1 MRRTSIP
8 KEVGGMPILNAVSLY
23 HDDFGWVIHPLKG
36 PAGGGKQ
43 PITTDWRKLDTTFL
57 TPEKKTDYF
66 DGSEAYNIGC
76 VVRSPQIVIDL
87 DSKTDDGRSVAEW
100 LRDKKDL
107 IDFPR
112 EKTGG
117 GAHIHL
123 MCDDLPVFRKT
134 NGKPY
139 KKALF
144 SAVNAQVTAEL
155 FFNGLNIVLSPSQH
169 KNGHVYRWETFG
181 DIPLVTWLD
190 IKDWFGFEEPEGTE
204 SQKTYSSPRVELPY
218 WGKYKGDLRSLDLV
232 TVFRQ
237 LKLGCEITDADE
249 DKFAVECPWR
259 GEHSDTDQAWTAS
272 DTSTVIWCAK
282 NNYPTFKCLH
292 AHCEERSLEQLL
304 AYAELRGVK
313 IDDHCSEMRVWIDG
327 RPSGDGTPRVVL
339 PSMGKPD
346 SVFAKEIGD
355 VLGSK
360 NCWFNFDNMAVVLK
374 ESQISEDHECLS
386 FQQIK
391 NVEAGT
397 NLEQHIQTGCLRK
410 DQSGDQ
416 VFVPHSL
423 KREAAGYLL
432 AAQQLLDR
440 LPKII
445 RILDTPI
452 PVLAKGQIIYPEPG
466 YNPRLKCYVNPKSPK
481 LAKIDFNDGLR
492 LIEELL
498 GDFCFADDQAKTNAV
513 AKLVSPFCRGLMGWA
528 ARMPLWVFEANR
540 ERSGKDY
547 LCELIQIIHEGR
559 SSSHPAF
566 ESDAELRKKI
576 TSALLSGA
584 RRMHFGNIRGHVASK
599 ALEQAITSKHWE
611 DRILGGNQNQTFP
624 NELEFSMSANFG
636 TTWTADLEHRMIS
649 IELFLARENPNDRRF
664 RHPNLHQWAKERRA
678 EILST
683 LAAFVGRWDTAGRP
697 GGSAPFASFPEW
709 ARVVGGIMEACNLGT
724 PHQPSNHGK
733 MAGGDETTEDM
744 KTLYR
749 AAHEQFGSEW
759 ASKKQLYEL
768 TEQLELFSWWDLDD
782 RKGQT
787 SFGRAIN
794 RFNGRHLGG
803 IVLEAGGAK
812 NNRRYRFSLVNNAPK
827 VVRGYEGTS
836 GTSNEVH
843 SGVKPE
849 NTPSPSPKPGTSVTS
864 GTSTTLLEVK
874 SKQVYPIKE
883 GGGMVEVLNAH
894 GVKQVPNVPD
904 VPSPQHRVLTNPSLL
919 GEVATIIR
927 QSGAAVALDI
937 ETYGNGLNPW
947 RGDIRLLSLAI
958 PDNPAWLLDLQSIG
972 YDLGELGQ
980 CLQERQTIAHN
991 AKFDLL
997 WLRQKCALKLDN
1009 VFCTLTAA
1017 RLLSNGK
1024 RELRNGLY
1032 ACWERFLGLNHGEDQ
1047 GKSDWGGMFLTEDQL
1062 EYAALDVFHLHELQ
1076 EKQQLLINKEKLG
1089 DVLHLENRLIP
1100 VVVEME
1106 NRGFGINKERLLD
1119 VMVDYSTELND
1130 ALGSFK
1136 EAFGEETNPNS
1147 PSQLKKA
1154 LEKKG
1159 VKLADTSEQMLKQ
1172 EGLPP
1177 TTCILSYR
1185 SAKKQMEQAETL
1197 LKAIEEDGR
1206 IHARFEP
1213 TGTNTGRFSS
1223 KRPNLQNIGRGKL
1236 RHCFVPD
1243 EGNLLVVADYS
1254 QVELRV
1260 AAGVANE
1267 ERMIEAYKNGVD
1279 LHRQTAS
1286 LVLDKSIEDITK
1298 EDRQLAKAVNFGLL
1312 YGQSAK
1318 GLVAYAKKAYGVE
1331 MEYDRAREIHSRF
1344 FSAYSGLRKWH
1355 ERSREAASKDLKSVR
1370 TVSGRVRWLPEGK
1383 DTEWIRF
1390 VGLLNT
1396 PLQGGSADALKQ
1408 AMVDLADK
1416 LPSSASIV
1424 STVHDELIVEC
1435 TSDTAEE
1442 IKALVETAM
1451 LDAVQTMFPGVRFE
1465 VEAGICDSWAEK

>member
-1 MRRTSIP
+1 MKRITIP
-8 KEVGGMPILNAVSLY
+8 KDVNKLPLLDAVSLY
-23 HDDFGWVIHPLKG
+23 QNNYDWIIHPLKG
-36 PAGGGKQ
+36 SSGGGKQ
-43 PITTDWRKLDTTFL
+43 PLIKDWRNLDNAFL
-57 TPEKKTDYF
+57 TPQLKSDYF
-66 DGSEAYNIGC
+66 GNSAPCNIGC
-76 VVRSPQIVIDL
+76 VAKPQQIIIDL
-87 DSKTDDGRSVAEW
+87 DSKADNGESVSAW
-100 LRDKKDL
+100 LGSQIGLLK
-107 IDFPR
+107 IPR

-139 KKALF
+139 KKALV
-144 SAVNAQVTAEL
+144 STINKKVTAEL
-155 FFNGLNIVLSPSQH
+155 FYTGLNIVLSPSHH
-169 KNGHVYRWETFG
+169 KNGFVYRWETFG

-190 IKDWFGFEEPEGTE
+190 IKEWFGFEEPEGTE

-259 GEHSDTDQAWTAS
+259 GDHSDTEQAWTAS
-272 DTSTVIWCAK
+272 DTSAVIWCAK

-313 IDDHCSEMRVWIDG
+313 IDDHCSEMRVWIAG

-339 PSMGKPD
+339 PSLGKTD
-346 SVFAKEIGD
+346 SEFANEIGD
-355 VLGSK
+355 LMSTK
-360 NCWFNFDNMAVVLK
+360 NCWFNFDGIAVVLR
-374 ESQISEDHECLS
+374 ESQIGDDHTCLS
-386 FQQIK
+386 FHPIK
-391 NVEAGT
+391 TVEAGT

-410 DQSGDQ
+410 DQLGDQ
-416 VFVPHSL
+416 VFHPHSL

-432 AAQQLLDR
+432 AANQFLER
-440 LPKII
+440 LPKIV

-452 PVLAKGQIIYPEPG
+452 PVLTDGQIIYPEPG
-466 YNPRLKCYVNPKSPK
+466 YSPKLQCYVNPNSPK
-481 LAKIDFNDGLR
+481 LVAIDWDEGLG
-492 LIEELL
+492 LINELL
-498 GDFCFADDQAKTNAV
+498 TDFCFINEQARINTV
-513 AKLVSPFCRGLMGWA
+513 AKLLSPFCRGLMGWDA
-528 ARMPLWVFEANR
+528 KMPLWLFEANR

-559 SSSHPAF
+559 SSSHPVF

-576 TSALLSGA
+576 TSALVAGV
-584 RRMHFGNIRGHVASK
+584 RRMHFGNMRGHINSK
-599 ALEQAITSKHWE
+599 VLEHAITAKIWD
-611 DRILGGNQNQTFP
+611 DRFLGR
-624 NELEFSMSANFG
+624 NENCSLRNEIEFSLSTNLN
-636 TTWTADLEHRMIS
+636 TTWTPDLDQRMIS
-649 IELFLARENPNDRRF
+649 IELFLALENPNDRRF
-664 RHPNLHQWAKERRA
+664 SHPSLHQWAKERRSK
-678 EILST
+678 ILST
-683 LAAFVGRWDTAGRP
+683 LVAFVRKWDAAGQP
-697 GGSAPFASFPEW
+697 SGSAPFASFPEW
-709 ARVVGGIMEACNLGT
+709 ASVVGGIMEVCGLGT
-724 PHQPSNHGK
+724 PRQSSVHRKIS
-733 MAGGDETTEDM
+733 GGDENTDDM
-744 KTLYR
+744 KTLFLV
-749 AAHEQFGSEW
+749 AVEQFGSDW
-759 ASKKQLYEL
+759 LTKNQLYNL
-768 TEQLELFSWWDLDD
+768 ATEQELFSWWDFTEH
-782 RKGQT
+782 KGKT
-787 SFGRAIN
+787 AFGKALN
-794 RFNGRHLGG
+794 RFVGRQLGG
-803 IVLEAGGAK
+803 IKMDCRGGK
-812 NNRRYRFSLVNNAPK
+812 NTRQYQFTLIDVPTESS
-827 VVRGYEGTS
+827 EGTS
-836 GTSNEVH
+836 GTSETVQH
-843 SGVKPE
+843 GV
-849 NTPSPSPKPGTSVTS
+849 SPSFNTVRSNFEGTS
-864 GTSTTLLEVK
+864 GTLGPYITPEDSLTDNTPPTTMGVGIEQEHT
-874 SKQVYPIKE
+874 S
-883 GGGMVEVLNAH
+883 N

-927 QSGAAVALDI
+927 QSAASVALDI

-958 PDNPAWLLDLQSIG
+958 PGHPAWLLDLQSIG

-980 CLQERQTIAHN
+980 CLQERQIIAHN

-997 WLRQKCALKLDN
+997 WLRHKCALKLDN

-1032 ACWERFLGLNHGEDQ
+1032 ACWERFLGLAPGNDH

-1106 NRGFGINKERLLD
+1106 NRGFGINKERLLG
-1119 VMVDYSTELND
+1119 VIEEYSAELD
-1130 ALGSFK
+1130 EALGHFK
-1136 EAFGEETNPNS
+1136 EAFGEEINPNS
-1147 PSQLKKA
+1147 PKQLKEAFK
-1154 LEKKG
+1154 EKDL
-1159 VKLADTSEQMLKQ
+1159 KLSDTGEQTLK
-1172 EGLPP
+1172 EEDHPL
-1177 TTCILSYR
+1177 TTCVLNYR
-1185 SAKKQMEQAETL
+1185 SAKKQMEQAEAL

-1260 AAGVANE
+1260 AAVVANE

-1286 LVLDKSIEDITK
+1286 LVLDKPIEEVTK

-1331 MEYDRAREIHSRF
+1331 MEYDRAREIHGRF
-1344 FSAYSGLRKWH
+1344 FSAYNGLRKWH

-1396 PLQGGSADALKQ
+1396 SVQGGSADALKQ
-1408 AMVDLADK
+1408 AMVNLADK

-1435 TSDTAEE
+1435 ASDAAEE